1 MTSLGA
7 GTSRSEVCA
16 TLVRPGQGFKSWDD
30 MIIVPVL
37 PLSEHVPHIVSAE
50 PLLIVVILSLLGVVA
65 VLLILVVIRVR
76 ELLVILELG
85 QERGRSAGLEELLN
99 GKTEPVKDSN

>member
-1 MTSLGA
+1 
-7 GTSRSEVCA
+7 
-16 TLVRPGQGFKSWDD
+16 
-30 MIIVPVL
+30 MIVVPVL
-37 PLSEHVPHIVSAE
+37 PLAEHVPDIVRAE
-50 PLLIVVILSLLGVVA
+50 PLLVVVILSLLGVVA